1 MSVLYGEKKEVKQK
15 FGIVVNR
22 NLEFEEKVRLE
33 FGQGT
38 VVPQIRISFKYTK
51 WRENCF
57 NDGCNYTRK

>member
-1 MSVLYGEKKEVKQK
+1 MSVLYGEKKEVK

-38 VVPQIRISFKYTK
+38 VAPYFDTNFFLSIESNEKIVLMIL
-51 WRENCF
+51 WM
-57 NDGCNYTRK
+57 